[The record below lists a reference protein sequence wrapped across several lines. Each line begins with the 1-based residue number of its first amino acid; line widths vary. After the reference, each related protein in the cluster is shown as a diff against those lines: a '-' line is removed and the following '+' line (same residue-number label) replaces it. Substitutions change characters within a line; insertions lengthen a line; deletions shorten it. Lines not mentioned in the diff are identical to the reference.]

1 MKDSTDWEVLRGIG
15 QQGSGSEEK
24 QAAFCLAG
32 AVQGE
37 LGVEKAAAEQA
48 PEKKFP
54 TPVQCNADAGKI
66 GGKQIASASEKLK
79 NGRRTN
85 VNIHRIMRIVWE
97 NGAEKIL
104 ERRGRNS

>member
-24 QAAFCLAG
+24 QAVFCLAG

-37 LGVEKAAAEQA
+37 LGGEKAAAEH
-48 PEKKFP
+48 PR
-54 TPVQCNADAGKI
+54 V
-66 GGKQIASASEKLK
+66 SEKLK

>member
-24 QAAFCLAG
+24 QAVFCLAG

-37 LGVEKAAAEQA
+37 VGVEKAAAEQA

-54 TPVQCNADAGKI
+54 ASVQHPRV
-66 GGKQIASASEKLK
+66 SEKLK

>member
-1 MKDSTDWEVLRGIG
+1 MRRSRQHFAWRGRYRE
-15 QQGSGSEEK
+15 SWEEK
-24 QAAFCLAG
+24 KPPQSRHQRKNSPRRCSAMLI
-32 AVQGE
+32 
-37 LGVEKAAAEQA
+37 LEKLEENRLH
-48 PEKKFP
+48 PR
-54 TPVQCNADAGKI
+54 V
-66 GGKQIASASEKLK
+66 SEKLK